1 MATIFKKSGSGPW
14 IIKFFDH
21 QGRRRERS
29 SRTTDK
35 RTAER
40 LAARFEA
47 DAALRR
53 EGVVDPRL
61 DALATADRVP
71 IHVHVDAYL
80 QHLRANDRSERTLRD
95 ARYHIDWV
103 LRETGAARLSDLTLD
118 TVVGALDRLRS
129 AGKAARTVN
138 HHAAR
143 VRAFLRWG
151 ERTGRVGGD
160 VSRFLP
166 KLDEQRDRK
175 RVRRSLSDEELARLF
190 EVANARGRGLWYRLA
205 YFAALRRSDL
215 LRLRWGDV
223 DLMRG
228 AITIGRGKAHRV
240 DEIPIHT
247 ELVSPILAASPGH
260 PSSKVFPKA
269 VTNRTRQR
277 DFERAGIPLV
287 DENGAFADL
296 HALRVSLHTRLAREG
311 VPPQVAQRIMRHA
324 DYRTTLSAYT
334 TLELVDGATALSRIG
349 APTSTPTTQ
358 GTKRCDSARDG
369 AGVTPRVVGE

>member
-1 MATIFKKSGSGPW
+1 MATIFKKTGSGPW

-35 RTAER
+35 RVAER
-40 LAARFEA
+40 LAAKFEA
-47 DAALRR
+47 DVALRR

-61 DALATADRVP
+61 DALATADRVS
-71 IHVHVDAYL
+71 IQAHVDAYL
-80 QHLRANDRSERTLRD
+80 QHLRANDRSERTLSD
-95 ARYHIDWV
+95 ARHHLVWIV
-103 LRETGAARLSDLTLD
+103 QETGAARLSDLTLD
-118 TVVGALDRLRS
+118 AVVGALDRLRS
-129 AGKAARTVN
+129 SGRASRTVN

-151 ERTGRVGGD
+151 ERTGRVSGD

-166 KLDEQRDRK
+166 RLDEQRDRK
-175 RVRRSLSDEELARLF
+175 RVRRSLTDEELARLF
-190 EVANARGRGLWYRLA
+190 KVADARGRGLWYRLA
-205 YFAALRRSDL
+205 YYAGLRRSDL

-228 AITIGRGKAHRV
+228 AITIGYGKAHRV
-240 DEIPIHT
+240 DEVPIHP
-247 ELVSPILAASPGH
+247 ELVSHILAANPGH
-260 PSSKVFPKA
+260 PSSKVFPTA

-277 DFERAGIPLV
+277 DFERAGIARV
-287 DENGAFADL
+287 DENGAYADL
-296 HALRVSLHTRLAREG
+296 HALRASLHTRLAREG

-324 DYRTTLSAYT
+324 DYRTTLTAYT
-334 TLELVDGATALSRIG
+334 SLELVDGAAALARIG